1 MGELLE
7 ALEVLEVELKC
18 PICLCP
24 MVDSC
29 SLAGC
34 GHIFCR
40 ACIEHGLQVSRK
52 CPLCKQPTTRRSLR
66 ENDIPRLD
74 RVVERLEKIRCLI
87 EEIPP
92 EMLDHNCPELVQTS
106 SPSKC
111 AFCSGEESGPSAVVG
126 KLARKETQNGATVT
140 VHEGC
145 ASWSP
150 EVHFNR
156 ATGRVVSLKAGIERG
171 MRQLCVTCGTFGAT
185 IKCSKRGCPRV
196 YHLPCALGN
205 RNIVLNE
212 DNYELWCPEH
222 THLGPVHPDSAH
234 SSEEDSCIVFSQ
246 GLEQPCYKC
255 SRRNGDLLRCD
266 KCERSVHLFCHE
278 PPLQGAPLG
287 KFQCLEC
294 SPSPRRKRKRQSM
307 VIMHTG
313 LQPKE
318 KEELIKVASR
328 LKTKVVS
335 DVLDSVTHVVTG
347 AKTTLERPRRTGK
360 LLKAMVSGKVIVTFN
375 WVSTAA
381 SSLVPEWPPADLFEL
396 DGRGKHIRCS
406 GEKLFAQM
414 SFYLGAYKNQLPS
427 RNELQA
433 MIVFGG
439 GKVLTRYPA
448 RKDGEAYVLR
458 EDEEE
463 TPRKKKKKSRTG
475 E

>member
-40 ACIEHGLQVSRK
+40 ACIEHGLRVSRK

-66 ENDIPRLD
+66 ENDIPQLD
-74 RVVERLEKIRCLI
+74 RVIEGLEKIRCLI

-92 EMLDHNCPELVQTS
+92 EILAHACPEPVQAS
-106 SPSKC
+106 NSSKC
-111 AFCSGEESGPSAVVG
+111 AFCSGEESGLSAVVG
-126 KLARKETQNGATVT
+126 KLARNEMQNGATVA

-156 ATGRVVSLKAGIERG
+156 ATGRIVGLKAGIERG
-171 MRQLCVTCGTFGAT
+171 KRQLCVTCGKFGAT
-185 IKCSKRGCPRV
+185 IRCSKRGCPRV
-196 YHLPCALGN
+196 YHLPCSLGN

-222 THLGPVHPDSAH
+222 IDLGPVHPEPAH
-234 SSEEDSCIVFSQ
+234 GSEGDSCIVFSQ

-255 SRRNGDLLRCD
+255 SQRNGDLLRCD

-278 PPLQGAPLG
+278 PPLQG
-287 KFQCLEC
+287 
-294 SPSPRRKRKRQSM
+294 
-307 VIMHTG
+307 

-318 KEELIKVASR
+318 KEELIRVASR
-328 LKTKVVS
+328 LKTRVVS
-335 DVLDSVTHVVTG
+335 DVLESVTHVVTG
-347 AKTTLERPRRTGK
+347 VKTTLERPRRTGK

-381 SSLVPEWPPADLFEL
+381 ASLVPEWPPADLFEL

-406 GEKLFAQM
+406 RVKMFSQM

-427 RNELQA
+427 RQELQA
-433 MIVFGG
+433 MITFGG

-458 EDEEE
+458 EDAEEI
-463 TPRKKKKKSRTG
+463 PRKKKKVALANRAYQVPEITPRWIMDKISG
-475 E
+475 DD